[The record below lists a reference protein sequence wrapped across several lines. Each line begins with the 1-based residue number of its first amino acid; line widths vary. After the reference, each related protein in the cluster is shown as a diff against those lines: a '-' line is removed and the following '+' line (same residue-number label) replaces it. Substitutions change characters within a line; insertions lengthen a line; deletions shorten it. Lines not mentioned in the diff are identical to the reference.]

1 MKKSFNDHYKNYVS
15 IDAEKRKGLPVIYKF
30 LYYFRFKTR
39 KRENTKTPLISV
51 TAYNTD
57 KAIADA
63 SYKLI
68 SSIIDL
74 NILFKEKQH
83 DK

>member
-1 MKKSFNDHYKNYVS
+1 MKKTLNDHYKNFVS
-15 IDAEKRKGLPVIYKF
+15 IDTEKRKGLPIVYKF

-39 KRENTKTPLISV
+39 KRENTRTPLIAV

-74 NILFKEKQH
+74 NILFKEKSH